1 MREREPIVE
10 SFPVIKLDEHIFDAL
25 GEIARHI
32 ENEKNRKLLENTIER
47 CKRGSLE
54 YAEET
59 LDAML
64 GEVKPQ
70 EEKKEE
76 DMTET
81 EKRWVTLGGKEEKPS
96 HQIISR
102 IGALSLIMDSFGIPR
117 EGWPKDDPKD
127 RLIGLK
133 KQQPLRTVALRYAFG
148 EALMYEKLTQEKHM
162 DKEEALGELGL
173 KGIVDSDFI
182 EQHVVRKIDRL
193 PVDIR
198 EHIVE

>member
-1 MREREPIVE
+1 M
-10 SFPVIKLDEHIFDAL
+10 FDAL

-32 ENEKNRKLLENTIER
+32 ENEKDRQLLENTIER

-59 LDAML
+59 LDVML
-64 GEVKPQ
+64 DEVKPK

-81 EKRWVTLGGKEEKPS
+81 EKRWAVLGGREEKPS

-117 EGWPKDDPKD
+117 EGWPKDNPKD
-127 RLIGLK
+127 RLSDFK
-133 KQQPLRTVALRYAFG
+133 KQQPLRNIALRYAFG
-148 EALMYEKLTQEKHM
+148 EALLYEKLTQGKHV
-162 DKEEALGELGL
+162 DKGKALQEIGL
-173 KGIVDSDFI
+173 EGIVDSDFI
-182 EQHVVRKIDRL
+182 EQHVVRKINRL

-198 EHIVE
+198 EQIVK